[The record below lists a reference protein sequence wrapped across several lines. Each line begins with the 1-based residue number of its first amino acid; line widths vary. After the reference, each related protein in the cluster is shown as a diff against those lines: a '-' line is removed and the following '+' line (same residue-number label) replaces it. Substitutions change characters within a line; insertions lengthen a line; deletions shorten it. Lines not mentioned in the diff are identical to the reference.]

1 MLSIETRLRELRP
14 GLADGTYRTYAY
26 NLMRAKRVSA
36 NLDIFVLTEYFDKV
50 KPDQAR
56 NILTSLVV
64 YDGPRWKKLH
74 ERYIG
79 LADSRR
85 FQQSMSDRES
95 AQWVNWPALKSML
108 RRLKADVK
116 THRLMTANS
125 LNKAQHNMLLGYIC
139 WSVHVELPMRNDL
152 CSVRL
157 ARVPGDVK
165 DRHNWY
171 VISNGTFLFRTFKT
185 SKFVKRRGWIPLKL
199 GVSAQLASVIRKY
212 LRGQLQ
218 HDNEYLLEMQNGKR
232 YTKSGFA
239 NLYKY
244 APKRYLNKQI
254 GTSMTRHI
262 FLSWF
267 LSRDPS
273 LVQRQAVMKKMM
285 QSRLLTQEIYRR
297 RDAPTSER

>member
-1 MLSIETRLRELRP
+1 
-14 GLADGTYRTYAY
+14 LADGTYRTYAY

-56 NILTSLVV
+56 NMLTSLVV

-79 LADSRR
+79 LVENRR
-85 FQQSMSDRES
+85 FQQSLSDRES
-95 AQWVNWPALKSML
+95 AQWANWPALKGMV

-116 THRLMTANS
+116 THGLMTKRT
-125 LNKAQHNMLLGYIC
+125 LNKAQRNMLLGYIC
-139 WSVHVELPMRNDL
+139 WSVHMELPMRNDL
-152 CSVRL
+152 CTVRL
-157 ARVPGDVK
+157 ARVPGDVGT
-165 DRHNWY
+165 RHNWY
-171 VISNGTFLFRTFKT
+171 VVSNGTFMFRTFKT
-185 SKFVKRRGWIPLKL
+185 SKFFLRRGWIPLKL
-199 GVSAQLASVIRKY
+199 PVSTGLAVTIRKY
-212 LRGQLQ
+212 LRGATQ
-218 HDNEYLLEMQNGKR
+218 HDNEYLLEMAGGRR

-244 APKRYLNKQI
+244 APKRYLDKQI

-297 RDAPTSER
+297 RDVP